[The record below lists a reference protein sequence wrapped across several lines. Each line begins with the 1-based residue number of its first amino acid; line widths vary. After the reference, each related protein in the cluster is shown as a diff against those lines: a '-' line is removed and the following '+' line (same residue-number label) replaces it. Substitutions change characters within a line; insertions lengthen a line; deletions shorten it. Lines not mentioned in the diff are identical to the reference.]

1 MIFFEA
7 LGVKYLLLKVY
18 QCKGLWGGTGVPN
31 LSSPIPCISGASCPF
46 FSSVW
51 STHPKF
57 PPNVLELTW
66 LYVYFMLNFFCY
78 ELWQIANLPI
88 SLIDYH
94 CRYNPFSGLTSIHHL
109 QCNMINTDTSG
120 IIRVSVWS
128 ELFLEVI
135 YELFHCWCKWDCPL
149 YGCLY

>member
-1 MIFFEA
+1 MRRDWGSKPLIPDTLHFWH
-7 LGVKYLLLKVY
+7 LLPLF
-18 QCKGLWGGTGVPN
+18 
-31 LSSPIPCISGASCPF
+31 F
-46 FSSVW
+46 FSLVQTSNV
-51 STHPKF
+51 STKCIGTYMTTP
-57 PPNVLELTW
+57 V
-66 LYVYFMLNFFCY
+66 YVYFMLNFFCY
-78 ELWQIANLPI
+78 ELWLIANLPI

-109 QCNMINTDTSG
+109 QCNTINTDTSG